1 MAEAVIFDMDGVIS
15 KTSHYHTEAKKRQ
28 LEKYGI
34 SLGKDEIKERF
45 AGVSSEIMFR
55 KIFEEHGIKEDHR
68 KAAEEK
74 REIYRELIEGNIE
87 PVEGVLE
94 LIDKLEKSYTLALA
108 SSSTEE
114 NIERVLEVLNLR
126 EKFEATVSAKE
137 DGVKSKP
144 DPGIYLEAAER
155 IGAEPEN
162 CVAIEDGKK
171 GMRSAKAAGI
181 TVVAFV
187 EDTKKDHPADLKTS
201 DMASLNR
208 EKLEEIS

>member
-1 MAEAVIFDMDGVIS
+1 MIEAVIFDMDGVIS
-15 KTSHYHTEAKKRQ
+15 RTSRYHTEAKKRQ

-34 SLGKDEIKERF
+34 SLEKEEIEERF

-55 KIFEEHGIKEDHR
+55 KIFDEHGVEEDYR
-68 KAAEEK
+68 EAAEEK

-94 LIDKLEKSYTLALA
+94 LIEELEENYKLALA

-114 NIERVLEVLNLR
+114 NIEKVLEALDIK

-137 DGVKSKP
+137 EGVRSKP
-144 DPGIYLEAAER
+144 DPEIYLEAAER
-155 IGAEPEN
+155 IGADPEN

-171 GMRSAKAAGI
+171 GMKSAKAAGM
-181 TVVAFV
+181 TVVAYV
-187 EDTKKDHPADLKTS
+187 DDTEKDYPADTETS
-201 DMASLNR
+201 DLASIDV
-208 EKLEEIS
+208 EKLEEIP